1 MSVRIGVNGFGRIGK
16 GCVRAALAYPEIEI
30 AAINSNRDP
39 QMLAHLL
46 QYDSTYGP
54 LKGDIRGGNGFLS
67 IDGKKI
73 PLLSERDLSRL
84 DWSSV
89 GADVVLEST
98 GAFNNRQ
105 KAAEHLQ
112 GGAKK
117 VIITAPAKDADLT
130 VVMGVN
136 HSQYNPAK
144 HDVISNASCTTNC
157 LAPVIKVLH
166 ESFGVEEAFMTTVH
180 AYTNDQRLLDG
191 SHKDWRRARA
201 GALSMIPTTTG
212 AAKAVG
218 LVIPDLDGKI
228 NGLAVRVPTPTVSLV
243 DLVARVKENVT
254 VDMLNETFSSYAE
267 KELKGILAVESK
279 PLVSVDF
286 KGNNHSAIVDAPST
300 MILGEK
306 MVKVLAWY
314 DNEWGYISR
323 VLDLAAY
330 VGNAGH

>member
-286 KGNNHSAIVDAPST
+286 KGNTHSAIVDAPST

-330 VGNAGH
+330 VGKAGH